1 MMNELY
7 RMIEE
12 RIRESGYPGK
22 IDGQDF
28 YNDISAEAD
37 EKENGTYLFLI
48 KKDDLVSYHGCM
60 QIMDEEFDLKYVE
73 IHVGE
78 QVYKVDFQ

>member
-1 MMNELY
+1 MDELY

-12 RIRESGYPGK
+12 RIREAGYPGK
-22 IDGQDF
+22 IDGREF

-37 EKENGTYLFLI
+37 EKENGTYLFII
-48 KKDDLVSYHGCM
+48 KKDENISYHGCM
-60 QIMDEEFDLKYVE
+60 VIMDEEFDLKYVE

-78 QVYKVDFQ
+78 QVYKVDFD